1 MQLATEIQEYER
13 LAAEYRAQEA
23 RGIPMSVREWYERKL
38 AELRAELRGS
48 QHRRPLGE
56 ILIEMG
62 AIDQEKLEQALA
74 QQQAEGGL
82 RLLGEILVEKGW
94 ADESTIQL
102 ALQRQIVG

>member
-56 ILIEMG
+56 IL
-62 AIDQEKLEQALA
+62 
-74 QQQAEGGL
+74 
-82 RLLGEILVEKGW
+82 VEKGW

-102 ALQRQIVG
+102 ALQRQIAG